1 MASADGTIVIEDAR
15 IMYRNF
21 AGKKG
26 MFNDEGKR
34 NFAVVLP
41 DDVAAQL
48 EADGWNVKRTKPR
61 EEGDI
66 PIPFLSVAV
75 SFENRPPR
83 ITMIANGVRTHITED
98 LVDLLDAVDI
108 LNVDLVV
115 RPYKWEV
122 QGNGGIKAYLK
133 TLFVTIEEDELE
145 RKYGAK
151 EQSDV

>member
-41 DDVAAQL
+41 EDVAAQL

>member
-15 IMYRNF
+15 IMFRNF

-41 DDVAAQL
+41 DDVAVQL
-48 EADGWNVKRTKPR
+48 EADGWNVKYTKPR

-66 PIPFLSVAV
+66 PTPFLSVSV

-108 LNVDLVV
+108 LKVDLVV

-145 RKYGAK
+145 RKYAV
-151 EQSDV
+151 QDAVTD

>member
-1 MASADGTIVIEDAR
+1 
-15 IMYRNF
+15 
-21 AGKKG
+21 
-26 MFNDEGKR
+26 
-34 NFAVVLP
+34 
-41 DDVAAQL
+41 
-48 EADGWNVKRTKPR
+48 
-61 EEGDI
+61 
-66 PIPFLSVAV
+66 
-75 SFENRPPR
+75 
-83 ITMIANGVRTHITED
+83 MIANGVRTHITED